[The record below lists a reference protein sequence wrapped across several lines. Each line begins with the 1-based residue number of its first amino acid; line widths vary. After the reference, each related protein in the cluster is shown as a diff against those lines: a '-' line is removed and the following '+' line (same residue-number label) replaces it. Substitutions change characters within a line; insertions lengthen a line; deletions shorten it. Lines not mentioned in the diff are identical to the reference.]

1 MPTSNHCLYCN
12 YVYDEEYD
20 DMMKIPKSNTA
31 DRELYVNPVVDKQDI
46 ERKMLPFKTI
56 SVYFTSEER
65 KEGLNEEIHYIGRI

>member
-12 YVYDEEYD
+12 YVYDEKYD
-20 DMMKIPKSNTA
+20 NMMKIPKSHTA
-31 DRELYVNPVVDKQDI
+31 DRELYANPVVDKQDM

-56 SVYFTSEER
+56 SVYLTSEER